1 MIRDALLRRL
11 PRLTPRNAPDAIVK
25 RIDRQ
30 LLTALASMNAEQE
43 RREMLEFT
51 DMTGIGFGR

>member
-1 MIRDALLRRL
+1 MIRDALHRRL

-43 RREMLEFT
+43 RREMREFT
-51 DMTGIGFGR
+51 DMTGIGIGA

>member
-1 MIRDALLRRL
+1 MRDALHRKL

-43 RREMLEFT
+43 RREMRELQGLAN
-51 DMTGIGFGR
+51 DYGVVL